1 MTKKTLA
8 ERKAEKLAELERIKA
23 ELAAIESQAADR
35 IGKLALAAGL
45 DALALD
51 DAVLRQEFE
60 AIASR
65 FQRGQDQRLASA
77 AAAPG
82 TD

>member
-8 ERKAEKLAELERIKA
+8 ERKADKLAELERIKA
-23 ELAAIESQAADR
+23 ELAVIESQAAER

-51 DAVLRQEFE
+51 DAILRQEFE
-60 AIASR
+60 AIATR
-65 FQRGQDQRLASA
+65 FRRGQAERLASA
-77 AAAPG
+77 AAASG
-82 TD
+82 TH